1 MRHAIARARLC
12 TCLKCWRHVKKACLV
27 WLKKLQGVRKNAR
40 LKQQHFLS
48 FVFYITQRS
57 YEKIMCIVTWLVQWS
72 KLYYIC
78 IFFTE
83 RMTDFDRFKR
93 NEWWN
98 NRFSEVF
105 TYCLNLEHF
114 ASLFFLAKDNFMFW
128 VKSLFFSFSHCYSW
142 KKLLFFD
149 IKEQPSGSYLGQTQ
163 DCHKVMSLC
172 SNCWTQLSMDFLLQ
186 NKTSKEIQE
195 CHQYWNDL
203 YSIDGVILYKDCI
216 VIPPLLWEDIL
227 DILHSAHQNV
237 SPMLSRTMETVFWPG
252 ITTVVLARQNGNV
265 THLPNHMHHHTL
277 FRSHTQYLVA
287 VDRYLNW
294 PIIERV
300 YKGS

>member
-1 MRHAIARARLC
+1 MKVVLY
-12 TCLKCWRHVKKACLV
+12 L
-27 WLKKLQGVRKNAR
+27 
-40 LKQQHFLS
+40 HFL
-48 FVFYITQRS
+48 YT
-57 YEKIMCIVTWLVQWS
+57 K
-72 KLYYIC
+72 
-78 IFFTE
+78 
-83 RMTDFDRFKR
+83 DDRLRQIKKKH
-93 NEWWN
+93 EWWN
-98 NRFSEVF
+98 NRFSDVF
-105 TYCLNLEHF
+105 TYCLNLKHF
-114 ASLFFLAKDNFMFW
+114 ASLFFLAKYNFVFW
-128 VKSLFFSFSHCYSW
+128 VKSLFFSFSLSLFFSFNHSYPW

-149 IKEQPSGSYLGQTQ
+149 IKEQPSGSYLGQSQ
-163 DCHKVMSLC
+163 DCHRVMNLC

-203 YSIDGVILYKDCI
+203 YNIDGVILYKDCI